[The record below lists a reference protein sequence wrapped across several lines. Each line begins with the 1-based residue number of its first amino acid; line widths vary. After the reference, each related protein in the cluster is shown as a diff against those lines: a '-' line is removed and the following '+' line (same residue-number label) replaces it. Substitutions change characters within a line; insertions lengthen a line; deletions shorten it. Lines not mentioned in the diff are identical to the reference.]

1 MTGTTT
7 YQHGRI
13 VKQVIDAGD
22 GTATRTLYDRDGKP
36 ERVEQVKGLPT
47 EPPTEKVRRSLDER
61 LHDALAANKTYL
73 ALTQPTAAQQR
84 QQVDRLTRQV
94 QALIRLGLNQLD
106 ADD

>member
-1 MTGTTT
+1 MTGSWSRTD
-7 YQHGRI
+7 GSR
-13 VKQVIDAGD
+13 VEVIDAGD
-22 GTATRTLYDRDGKP
+22 GTGTHTYYDRDGKP